1 MSEIVQFEIYA
12 DDLNRAKRFYE
23 NVFAWELNKIKDSDT
38 FWLINTWKGEKHN
51 IIGRLV
57 KRLIPIDGNS
67 VIAFLCTI
75 DVSDIDVSI
84 NLINKYGGSIVIPK
98 RIIPELGFQAYC
110 KDSEGNIFGII
121 KLNSEVK

>member
-1 MSEIVQFEIYA
+1 MYK
-12 DDLNRAKRFYE
+12 KRE
-23 NVFAWELNKIKDSDT
+23 SDN

-51 IIGRLV
+51 IIGILV
-57 KRLIPIDGNS
+57 KHLIPIDGNS

-84 NLINKYGGSIVIPK
+84 NLINRYGGSIVIPK
-98 RIIPELGFQAYC
+98 RIIPGLGFQAYC